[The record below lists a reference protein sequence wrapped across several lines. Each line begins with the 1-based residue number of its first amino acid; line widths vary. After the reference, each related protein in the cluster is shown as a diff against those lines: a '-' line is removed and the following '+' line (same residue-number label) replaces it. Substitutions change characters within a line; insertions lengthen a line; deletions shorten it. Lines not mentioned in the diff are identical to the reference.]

1 MSIASLSRIAAVSSL
16 SLLAAC
22 TQTPSTVNLDEERV
36 SRCPLELARGQ
47 TVLINLRSNPTTGF
61 RWQVQDAA
69 PGVLRSLGPEVYSNP
84 EDSGL
89 VGSAGQS
96 SWRFEAAQ
104 PGSTAQKH
112 LLPLRRHRLAQ
123 IADQLVHRG
132 LVFRGE
138 IAVRIDLADDLAHRA
153 FKNFDNATIVQC
165 ERCIA
170 HRFAA
175 RNLPALLGSK

>member
-22 TQTPSTVNLDEERV
+22 TQTPSTISLDEERV

-104 PGSTAQKH
+104 PGSGR
-112 LLPLRRHRLAQ
+112 LLLVYRRPWETGVAPEQ
-123 IADQLVHRG
+123 T
-132 LVFRGE
+132 
-138 IAVRIDLADDLAHRA
+138 
-153 FKNFDNATIVQC
+153 FDCQVTV
-165 ERCIA
+165 E
-170 HRFAA
+170 
-175 RNLPALLGSK
+175 